1 MNPHQSTSIDQDGS
15 MFQLRI
21 YTLRSPEALQRYAT
35 VHWARHLAT
44 FKTFGVITHGVWT
57 ERSGSANR
65 LVALIR
71 YPPGADPEDLTRHAM
86 ASSEF
91 AADMAGFHADEI
103 VDVQSVLLDPTSF
116 SPIH

>member
-1 MNPHQSTSIDQDGS
+1 M
-15 MFQLRI
+15 
-21 YTLRSPEALQRYAT
+21 

-44 FKTFGVITHGVWT
+44 FTTFGVTTHGVWT
-57 ERSGSANR
+57 ERSGGANR

-71 YPPGADPEDLTRHAM
+71 YPPAVDPEQLTRRLM
-86 ASSEF
+86 ASPEF
-91 AADMAGFHADEI
+91 AADMAGFDVDEI